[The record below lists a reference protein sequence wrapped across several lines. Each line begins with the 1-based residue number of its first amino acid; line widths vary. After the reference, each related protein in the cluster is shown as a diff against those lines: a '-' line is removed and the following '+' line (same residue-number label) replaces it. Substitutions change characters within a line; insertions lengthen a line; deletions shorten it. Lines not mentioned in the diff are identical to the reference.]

1 MPMDHHEGGVV
12 LSRNFLADAFEV
24 ASRRVALGTLPRRDF
39 LKIASLAAAAGLV
52 GTRAA
57 QAQAKEIVFANWG
70 GDSEIVYGE
79 AWGVPFEEATGI
91 PVVFDGEGPTAGRI
105 RSMVTNNSVT
115 WDLCD
120 GGVDAGNLAAHGFL
134 EPVDYTIV
142 DKNKVLDGFRYDWGL
157 TGYMFSS
164 VIAYNKAK
172 FGDAPPQTW
181 ADFWDVKK
189 FPGKRT
195 MYKYMDGT
203 LESMLLADG
212 VKPEDVYPIDLE
224 RALAKLAELREHIIF
239 WDTGSSSQQLLRDE
253 EVVMGQIWNTRAHL
267 VRDETGGAIDY
278 HWNNA
283 ILQPGVWSVPKG
295 NPAGK
300 DVWRF
305 LAFMQ
310 DPESQIEVLK
320 GLGNAP
326 ANPEAAKFYTPE
338 LEARSATA
346 PANLATQFVVKP
358 DWYIDNHAEAAKRYL
373 EVISG

>member
-1 MPMDHHEGGVV
+1 M
-12 LSRNFLADAFEV
+12 SRYFIADAFEV
-24 ASRRVALGTLPRRDF
+24 ACQRMAIGTLPRRDF
-39 LKIASLAAAAGLV
+39 LKVASLAAAAGLV
-52 GTRAA
+52 GTRTV

-70 GDSEIVYGE
+70 GDSEVIYGE
-79 AWGVPFEEATGI
+79 AWGVPFEKATGI

-105 RSMVTNNSVT
+105 RAMVTNNNVS

-120 GGVDAGNLAAHGFL
+120 GGVGYGSLAAQGLL
-134 EPVDYTIV
+134 EPIDYSIV

-181 ADFWDVKK
+181 AEFWDVEQ

-195 MYKYMDGT
+195 MYKYMDVA

-212 VKPEDVYPIDLE
+212 VKPEDVYPIDLD
-224 RALAKLAELREHIIF
+224 RALAKLTQLREHIIF
-239 WDTGSSSQQLLRDE
+239 WDTGSNSQQLLRDE
-253 EVVMGQIWNTRAHL
+253 EVVLGQIWNTRAHL
-267 VRDETGGAIDY
+267 LREETSGAIDY
-278 HWNNA
+278 HWNNG
-283 ILQPGVWSVPKG
+283 ILQPGVWTVPKG

-300 DVWRF
+300 DVMRF

-310 DPESQIEVLK
+310 DPQSQIAVLT

-326 ANPEAAKFYTPE
+326 AHPEATKLYTPE

-346 PANLATQFVVKP
+346 PANLAVQFVQQP
-358 DWYIDNHAEAAKRYL
+358 DWYVDNYEEAVKRFL